1 MYKKPKV
8 APGQASSAIKEAK
21 EAVRAKKRLRVDAI
35 KESPSLEKALKGNR
49 AAINEV
55 LSKGARPAGRI
66 AQALSGA
73 GKFLRGKTAVGTGLG
88 IGASLLADYLMR
100 RGEE

>member
-1 MYKKPKV
+1 M
-8 APGQASSAIKEAK
+8 
-21 EAVRAKKRLRVDAI
+21 
-35 KESPSLEKALKGNR
+35 
-49 AAINEV
+49 

-100 RGEE
+100 QGEE